1 MHTNLQKKEKT
12 TPVLDGLIHS
22 EVSISEIPMW
32 QLPGKGKVR
41 PDTLSKVVT
50 RIMERDGL
58 PRKVEIE
65 IMPSAKWGYPTVLDL
80 EYFRAFERALTMMW
94 EREGVVPDVL
104 RISGRELIRL
114 TGRTPNGDRQQ
125 EVREFL
131 DRLSGL
137 VLQEHRKNAKGRRA
151 ETGVHIFERID
162 REEMS
167 PGDRSEGQWTH
178 QIRLADWYWANL
190 NNFHCHIQDQRVF
203 WALQRDLT
211 KLLYQHLHA
220 LFRVGRGAA
229 SESYAE
235 LSMNLSLKR
244 LRAISEIRRQLKP
257 AHDELLQLGF
267 IGKWSLEPMPSQK
280 KEYLV
285 LWEAG
290 PTWHEVY
297 QKERE
302 QLEQIERG
310 PVREVLVE
318 HDDTKS
324 YELDIAHEQE
334 DIMYALKEI
343 YDFVGYRDQAYEP
356 FWKKVIDS
364 FSRSIRHRV
373 MAEVRELAL
382 SRRIRTTR
390 ARALVAAFQREGKK
404 QNLSGWGGQA
414 KKVLPDYSRRAP

>member
-404 QNLSGWGGQA
+404 HNLSGWGGQA

>member
-1 MHTNLQKKEKT
+1 MHINLQKKEKT

-257 AHDELLQLGF
+257 AHDELLHLGF
-267 IGKWSLEPMPSQK
+267 IGKWSLEPIPSQK

-302 QLEQIERG
+302 QLEEIERG
-310 PVREVLVE
+310 PVREVLVQ

-324 YELDIAHEQE
+324 HELEISQEQE
-334 DIMYALKEI
+334 DRAYALKEI

>member
-58 PRKVEIE
+58 PRKIEIE

-404 QNLSGWGGQA
+404 HNLSGWGGQA

>member
-1 MHTNLQKKEKT
+1 MDTTLQKKDKT
-12 TPVLDGLIHS
+12 APVLDGLIHS

-32 QLPGKGKVR
+32 QLPGKGKVS

-50 RIMERDGL
+50 RVMERDGV

-94 EREGVVPDVL
+94 EREGVMPDVL

-167 PGDRSEGQWTH
+167 VGDRSEGQWTH

-190 NNFHCHIQDQRVF
+190 NNFHCHIQDQRIF

-257 AHDELLQLGF
+257 AHDELLKLGF
-267 IGKWSLEPMPSQK
+267 IGKWSLEQMPSQT
-280 KEYLV
+280 KEYIV
-285 LWEAG
+285 VWEAG

-297 QKERE
+297 RHERE
-302 QLEQIERG
+302 KLQEIERG
-310 PVREVLVE
+310 PVREVIVQQE
-318 HDDTKS
+318 DTTKLS
-324 YELDIAHEQE
+324 LDIPEETE
-334 DIMYALKEI
+334 DRAYALKEI
-343 YDFVGYRDQAYEP
+343 YDFVGYHDQAYEP
-356 FWKKVIDS
+356 FWKK
-364 FSRSIRHRV
+364 
-373 MAEVRELAL
+373 
-382 SRRIRTTR
+382 
-390 ARALVAAFQREGKK
+390 
-404 QNLSGWGGQA
+404 
-414 KKVLPDYSRRAP
+414 

>member
-1 MHTNLQKKEKT
+1 MHTHLQKKEKT
-12 TPVLDGLIHS
+12 IPVLDGLIHS

-229 SESYAE
+229 NESYAE

-310 PVREVLVE
+310 PVREVLIE

-324 YELDIAHEQE
+324 YELDIGHEQE
-334 DIMYALKEI
+334 DIVYALKEI